1 MLGYGRP
8 MTRNDIVWL
17 AEVLRGMYML
27 VTGAQAS
34 LLAMFAHWP
43 TGLIS
48 LLIPA
53 VGLWLMTQRP
63 LHALVFASERPTRG
77 HRAPRLASEPEA
89 PAT

>member
-17 AEVLRGMYML
+17 AEVLGGMYML
-27 VTGAQAS
+27 VTGVQTS
-34 LLAMFAHWP
+34 LLAMLGHWP
-43 TGLIS
+43 TGLIT

-53 VGLWLMTQRP
+53 AGLWLMTQRP
-63 LHALVFASERPTRG
+63 LTALVFAG
-77 HRAPRLASEPEA
+77 NRAPRLASEPEA

>member
-1 MLGYGRP
+1 

-17 AEVLRGMYML
+17 AEVLGGMYML

-63 LHALVFASERPTRG
+63 LHALVFASERAQPARG
-77 HRAPRLASEPEA
+77 NRAARLAREPEA
-89 PAT
+89 PAN